1 MRNIDRRTFL
11 RLSSILASSVIVSCA
26 KTSTKSISTPSSI
39 DFTHSVAS
47 GDPTQSAV
55 IIWTRAVPVVKG
67 ANTATVNW
75 QVATDQSF
83 NNIVR
88 SGSANTSSA
97 RDYTIKIDVTEL
109 STGQRYY
116 YRFIGDNITSP
127 VGVTKTL
134 PKQDVSKITFAVF
147 SCSNYPA
154 GYFTPYTLAA
164 NQGDFDFVLHLGD
177 YIYEYAA
184 DGYATEKAVEIGR
197 APNANNISEVISLAD
212 YRNRYALYRNDRG
225 LQAIHQSAPF
235 IVVWDD
241 HEIANDTWK
250 AGAQNHNEDEG
261 DFFERRTAAVQAY
274 YEWLPIRPPAGES
287 SPQIYRSFDFGE
299 LLSLHMLDTRVIGRD
314 KQLAYADYMSEQGQM
329 DAKSFTQDISNPDR
343 TLLGSQQLAWLQKNV
358 ARSSA
363 KWQMLGQQVL
373 MGKMFFPA
381 EVMGNRDR
389 TKTASMIA
397 NLSAIKLKQADGQT
411 LTEKEQARLSNKIAY
426 NLDAWD
432 GYPAEREKLYSIIK
446 QMNKQLVVVAGDT
459 HNAWCSQLTNS
470 AGEVVGYEYATPSV
484 SSPGMEAYLSLSVEE
499 AKKLADDL
507 VAVIDDLQYCNL
519 HERGFLKLEITMD
532 DVQAN
537 WLFVDTVLQKQS
549 EIAHVKTILQSSL
562 KT

>member
-1 MRNIDRRTFL
+1 
-11 RLSSILASSVIVSCA
+11 
-26 KTSTKSISTPSSI
+26 
-39 DFTHSVAS
+39 
-47 GDPTQSAV
+47 
-55 IIWTRAVPVVKG
+55 
-67 ANTATVNW
+67 
-75 QVATDQSF
+75 
-83 NNIVR
+83 
-88 SGSANTSSA
+88 
-97 RDYTIKIDVTEL
+97 
-109 STGQRYY
+109 
-116 YRFIGDNITSP
+116 
-127 VGVTKTL
+127 
-134 PKQDVSKITFAVF
+134 
-147 SCSNYPA
+147 
-154 GYFTPYTLAA
+154 
-164 NQGDFDFVLHLGD
+164 
-177 YIYEYAA
+177 
-184 DGYATEKAVEIGR
+184 
-197 APNANNISEVISLAD
+197 
-212 YRNRYALYRNDRG
+212 
-225 LQAIHQSAPF
+225 
-235 IVVWDD
+235 
-241 HEIANDTWK
+241 
-250 AGAQNHNEDEG
+250 
-261 DFFERRTAAVQAY
+261 
-274 YEWLPIRPPAGES
+274 
-287 SPQIYRSFDFGE
+287 
-299 LLSLHMLDTRVIGRD
+299 
-314 KQLAYADYMSEQGQM
+314 
-329 DAKSFTQDISNPDR
+329 
-343 TLLGSQQLAWLQKNV
+343 
-358 ARSSA
+358 
-363 KWQMLGQQVL
+363 MLGQQVL